1 MRRQYEAWL
10 TEFDPDLFMTLGAN
24 RPVSIEMMDR
34 TAREF
39 FNHVHRKGLG
49 PRWSKKPDCDRGHAI
64 GFLEHPLTNT
74 HLHLAVKA
82 PDPIQDIIVNG
93 GEIWKGILSGGH
105 FYAGRAENPE
115 AIARYV
121 TKDFWKLGP
130 DAAVF
135 LYA

>member
-1 MRRQYEAWL
+1 MRLCAVVRRSDIGSTDEDEA
-10 TEFDPDLFMTLGAN
+10 
-24 RPVSIEMMDR
+24 I
-34 TAREF
+34 
-39 FNHVHRKGLG
+39 
-49 PRWSKKPDCDRGHAI
+49 
-64 GFLEHPLTNT
+64 
-74 HLHLAVKA
+74 
-82 PDPIQDIIVNG
+82 DPIQDIIVNG